1 MATFLY
7 NSITCYAICGILSY
21 SRLPRNKKRPIPSI
35 RIGRNDITIVE
46 LEGFEPSS
54 EQGNHTLSTCLFQ
67 PLVFVHRQD
76 LNHQPMPYPL
86 KFHERHEADAHY
98 LRRNCTAKPT

>member
-1 MATFLY
+1 MLSAESCLIPDFP
-7 NSITCYAICGILSY
+7 GI
-21 SRLPRNKKRPIPSI
+21 KKRPILSI